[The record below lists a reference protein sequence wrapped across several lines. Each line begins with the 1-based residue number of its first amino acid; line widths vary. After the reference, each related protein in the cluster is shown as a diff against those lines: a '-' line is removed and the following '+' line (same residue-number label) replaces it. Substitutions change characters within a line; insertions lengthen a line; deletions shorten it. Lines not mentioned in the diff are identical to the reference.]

1 MRGVSGKGKRM
12 DKSNEQ
18 RTTVFRWHA
27 RYELYDYFRKNF
39 NLIRKDVDNE
49 IYAVMASFKP
59 RRGRII
65 KTVELWQKVGLNL
78 EEKYTPSIE
87 VRHLD

>member
-1 MRGVSGKGKRM
+1 M
-12 DKSNEQ
+12 DKAGEQ
-18 RTTVFRWHA
+18 RTTIFRWHA

-39 NLIRKDVDNE
+39 NLLKKDVDLE
-49 IYAVMASFKP
+49 IHAVMATFKP
-59 RRGRII
+59 RRGRVI

-87 VRHLD
+87 VGNLD